1 MEIIRKIVWST
12 LDSADGERTLKQH
25 AYIEAERNPSWNH
38 AKKYMGNIQLCN
50 HKGGAHDG
58 DKFLSLEEID
68 SEIID
73 INNCCKKCLKI
84 YKKLKTS
91 HL

>member
-1 MEIIRKIVWST
+1 MEKTSKIVWST

-38 AKKYMGNIQLCN
+38 AKKYIGNKQLCN
-50 HKGGAHDG
+50 SKGGVHDG
-58 DKFLSLEEID
+58 DKFVSINDIDYEEIKD
-68 SEIID
+68 
-73 INNCCKKCLKI
+73 NCCKKCLNI
-84 YKKLKTS
+84 FNKLKTS